1 MKKIVFFVLAIVILG
16 GVGCM
21 FSKKNNQQLSEGQKQ
36 VVKDV
41 GEANIRIT
49 DPHTGFSGNVD
60 FINKIGEVN
69 YNNQKTKY
77 EIKDLLIPYD
87 LDGISGSE
95 YPCLVKAQYSD
106 NIVLDYLMIAHRE
119 NDTQFNVVD
128 IKYIGDDAQIED
140 IHKVSASEIAIDA
153 LWGNGNNQ
161 ESVILTYTFS
171 GDKIIAGE
179 DNIDISKIKPERQQ
193 VVASSTPTPTYT
205 QQKQEQNENSN
216 GTVVLS
222 FDDGPGAST
231 PDILDI
237 LNRYNIKAD
246 FFMIGQNV
254 QSHPDYVQ
262 KVYDAGNEIGNH
274 TFTHQDLAKMSSDTQ
289 NDEFN
294 KTNNAIKN
302 VLSKAGTIWMRP
314 PYGSYSDD
322 TDKVLSSIG
331 MKKIL
336 WNVDPRDWAG
346 ASADEITDAV
356 LSNVKD
362 GAIVLMHD
370 GVANSVETAKALPK
384 IIEGIQSKGF
394 KIVTLSQMKNN

>member
-1 MKKIVFFVLAIVILG
+1 
-16 GVGCM
+16 
-21 FSKKNNQQLSEGQKQ
+21 
-36 VVKDV
+36 
-41 GEANIRIT
+41 
-49 DPHTGFSGNVD
+49 
-60 FINKIGEVN
+60 
-69 YNNQKTKY
+69 
-77 EIKDLLIPYD
+77 
-87 LDGISGSE
+87 
-95 YPCLVKAQYSD
+95 
-106 NIVLDYLMIAHRE
+106 MIAHRE

-128 IKYIGDDAQIED
+128 IKYVGDDAQIED

-193 VVASSTPTPTYT
+193 VLASSTPTYT